1 MSEKSKHNPHP
12 LPPEIKNGA
21 GEFARELK
29 AAYLAALEAG
39 DILVHHWNERG
50 FTVNEKSRG
59 NPVTTADFEAD
70 RKLKDILH
78 GGFPDYG
85 WLSEETA
92 DDGERLQRDRVW
104 IVDPLDGTKEFIKG
118 VPEFVVAIALAERG
132 VPVLG
137 VTYNP
142 VKREIFWGGRGIG
155 CYLDGAPVRVTST
168 ANLADAIV
176 LASRSETARGEW
188 KAFENVVKTRS
199 IGSVAYKLALVAAG
213 RADATFTMKPK
224 SEWDIA
230 SGVALLVAAGGRIS
244 DIDGTTLQFN
254 KPSVKLK
261 GFVASNTVLH
271 EELERLI
278 PHT

>member
-1 MSEKSKHNPHP
+1 MSEKSRHNSPP
-12 LPPEIKNGA
+12 LPPEIEKAG

-39 DILVHHWNERG
+39 EILVHHWNERG

-92 DDGERLQRDRVW
+92 DDGDRLQRERVW

-142 VKREIFWGGRGIG
+142 VKREIFWGGRGLG

-168 ANLADAIV
+168 ANLANAIV

-230 SGVALLVAAGGRIS
+230 SGVALLIAAGGRIS
-244 DIDGTTLQFN
+244 DIDGTNLRFN

-261 GFVASNTVLH
+261 GFVASNTLLH

>member
-12 LPPEIKNGA
+12 LPPEIKKGG

-92 DDGERLQRDRVW
+92 DDGERLQRERVW

-168 ANLADAIV
+168 AKLADAIV

-244 DIDGTTLQFN
+244 DIDGTNLRFN
-254 KPSVKLK
+254 QPSVKLK
-261 GFVASNTVLH
+261 GFVASNTLLH

>member
-1 MSEKSKHNPHP
+1 MNALGVSACAAANRERSGLSAMKKRTSESVP
-12 LPPEIKNGA
+12 
-21 GEFARELK
+21 GELGRALREARS
-29 AAYLAALEAG
+29 AALEAG
-39 DILVHHWNERG
+39 GILRG
-50 FTVNEKSRG
+50 YFRDRSYEVGSKGRD
-59 NPVTTADFEAD
+59 NPVTTADLEAD
-70 RKLKDILH
+70 SAIRDSLR
-78 GGFPDYG
+78 GAFPDYG

-92 DDGERLQRDRVW
+92 DNPERLARERVW

-118 VPEFVVAIALAERG
+118 IPEFVVAIALAENG
-132 VPVLG
+132 TPVLG

-230 SGVALLVAAGGRIS
+230 SGVALLIAAGGRIS
-244 DIDGTTLQFN
+244 DIDGTN
-254 KPSVKLK
+254 
-261 GFVASNTVLH
+261 
-271 EELERLI
+271 
-278 PHT
+278 

>member
-1 MSEKSKHNPHP
+1 MSEKSKHNSRP
-12 LPPEIKNGA
+12 LPPEIEKGG

-92 DDGERLQRDRVW
+92 DDGERLQRERVW

-230 SGVALLVAAGGRIS
+230 SGVALLIAAGGRIS
-244 DIDGTTLQFN
+244 DIDGTNLRFN

>member
-1 MSEKSKHNPHP
+1 MLAPLYDEGTGLALMSEKSKHNSRS
-12 LPPEIKNGA
+12 LPPEIEKGG

-39 DILVHHWNERG
+39 DILAHHWNERG

-92 DDGERLQRDRVW
+92 DDGERLQRERVW

-142 VKREIFWGGRGIG
+142 IKREMFWGGRGIRM
-155 CYLDGAPVRVTST
+155 LPRRR
-168 ANLADAIV
+168 
-176 LASRSETARGEW
+176 ASSCH
-188 KAFENVVKTRS
+188 
-199 IGSVAYKLALVAAG
+199 
-213 RADATFTMKPK
+213 
-224 SEWDIA
+224 
-230 SGVALLVAAGGRIS
+230 
-244 DIDGTTLQFN
+244 
-254 KPSVKLK
+254 
-261 GFVASNTVLH
+261 LH
-271 EELERLI
+271 RE
-278 PHT
+278 PC